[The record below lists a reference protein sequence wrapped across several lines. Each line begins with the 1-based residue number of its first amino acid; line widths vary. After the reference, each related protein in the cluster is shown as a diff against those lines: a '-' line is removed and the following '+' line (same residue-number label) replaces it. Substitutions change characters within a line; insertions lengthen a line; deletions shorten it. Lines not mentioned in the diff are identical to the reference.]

1 MMSENNFGKIIDD
14 FLIVINNWLKIESFN
29 NYNTQFDSL
38 NNVDGRKNQI
48 KESPLKKVKED
59 ELNPG

>member
-14 FLIVINNWLKIESFN
+14 FVIVINNWLKIESVN

-38 NNVDGRKNQI
+38 KNVDGRKNQI
-48 KESPLKKVKED
+48 KESPLK
-59 ELNPG
+59 

>member
-14 FLIVINNWLKIESFN
+14 FLIVINNWLKIESVN

-38 NNVDGRKNQI
+38 KNFYGRKN
-48 KESPLKKVKED
+48 KLKKM
-59 ELNPG
+59 N

>member
-14 FLIVINNWLKIESFN
+14 FLIVINNWLKIESVN

>member
-14 FLIVINNWLKIESFN
+14 FLIVINNWLKIESVN
-29 NYNTQFDSL
+29 NYNNQFDSL

>member
-1 MMSENNFGKIIDD
+1 
-14 FLIVINNWLKIESFN
+14 LKIESVN
-29 NYNTQFDSL
+29 NYNNQFDSL

>member
-14 FLIVINNWLKIESFN
+14 FVIVINNWLKIESVN